1 VAVKVYLGQSTN
13 WVLDYDLHIDR
24 SISFLLSPN
33 VITGKVSVVVWKQDQ
48 HQHSTCVFQHTSDIW
63 QQRVV
68 LEETLSGKE
77 GHPIWTW
84 EVIKGCLMHR
94 ISFLKG
100 LSRGR
105 KISDRHTG
113 CEHVDEPDHCKFP
126 CHVIFGQISW
136 NWPRVLLK
144 SNCWFTFTQIG
155 RKNSNQRFMFEL
167 RTSSTGRTHC
177 KHATYFIT
185 IDSTQNNKMWNNKE
199 SHASRRL
206 AWDPNSNSL
215 YFCFQ
220 FSLIH
225 GCDHEPSPTSTNH
238 WSILEHHTQINDRS
252 QARNDR
258 PVANSTLTGWK

>member
-1 VAVKVYLGQSTN
+1 MAVKVYLGQSTN

-136 NWPRVLLK
+136 NWPRVLLLK
-144 SNCWFTFTQIG
+144 LDCWFTNWQKSAVYI
-155 RKNSNQRFMFEL
+155 L
-167 RTSSTGRTHC
+167 
-177 KHATYFIT
+177 
-185 IDSTQNNKMWNNKE
+185 
-199 SHASRRL
+199 
-206 AWDPNSNSL
+206 
-215 YFCFQ
+215 CFQ
-220 FSLIH
+220 WHDEIVLGYSWL
-225 GCDHEPSPTSTNH
+225 
-238 WSILEHHTQINDRS
+238 
-252 QARNDR
+252 R
-258 PVANSTLTGWK
+258 PQTLANFD